1 MNYDKHLTILQE
13 NIIKNYN
20 DWCSGRTSSIFHR
33 EMTTYVKTGR
43 KFDRIFTVS
52 LTAYKKHSSDSI
64 WGLVAKK
71 DCTHKGLPVKAGD
84 VFKPAGRKAAA
95 KHVRGSMFSHDID
108 WFSWTGPE
116 YMFTKKNRLKVKE
129 LDVSSE

>member
-1 MNYDKHLTILQE
+1 MDYDKHLAILRE

-20 DWCSGRTSSIFHR
+20 DWCSGRASSIFHR
-33 EMTTYVKTGR
+33 EMTIYVKPGR

-52 LTAYKKHSSDSI
+52 VTAYEKHSSDSI

-95 KHVRGSMFSHDID
+95 KHVRGSIFSDDID

-116 YMFTKKNRLKVKE
+116 YMFTRKNRLEAKE
-129 LDVSSE
+129 LC